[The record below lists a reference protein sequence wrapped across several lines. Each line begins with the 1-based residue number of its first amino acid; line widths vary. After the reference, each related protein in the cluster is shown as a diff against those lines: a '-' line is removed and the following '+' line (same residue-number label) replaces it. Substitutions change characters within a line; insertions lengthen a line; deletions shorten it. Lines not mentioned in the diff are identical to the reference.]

1 MVFNL
6 DDFELV
12 VPTHANI
19 KEPYCCMTPNKILF
33 MNKALTEM
41 FKPSRMLDVL
51 FKDKIVVIKKKEDS
65 GNYKVSFRSN
75 NSSQI
80 SFRAVMERIGVK
92 IEKKVY
98 FEVLEITP
106 KYLAIDFSKQ
116 YDANNFPR
124 VKCDANVAT
133 GEGDKNVR

>member
-1 MVFNL
+1 MAFNL
-6 DDFELV
+6 DNFELV

-51 FKDKIVVIKKKEDS
+51 FKDKIVIIKKKEDS
-65 GNYKVSFRSN
+65 GSYKLSFRSN
-75 NSSQI
+75 GSSQI
-80 SFRAVMERIGVK
+80 SFRAVIERIKVN

-106 KYLAIDFSKQ
+106 EYLAIDFSKQ

-124 VKCDANVAT
+124 INDDAPQ
-133 GEGDKNVR
+133 EQSE